1 MNLALV
7 YILISVSAGA
17 VGQILLKQGMRV
29 MGTVTLLPGELPGL
43 VLKIITS
50 PYLVLGLAL
59 YVGATLFWLAA
70 LSRVELSF
78 AYPFVS
84 LSYVVMLLASWQ
96 LFQEDLSAVRLIGT
110 LVIILGVF
118 MISRS

>member
-1 MNLALV
+1 MNLAFV

-29 MGTVTLLPGELPGL
+29 LGPVTLLPKELPGL
-43 VLKIITS
+43 LLKIITS

-96 LFQEDLSAVRLIGT
+96 LFQEQISVVRLAGT
-110 LVIILGVF
+110 LVVVLGVL